1 LTYLICDKCNGYYEL
16 QPGESADD
24 FDYCQCGGNLIH
36 ADDIRPL
43 KPLERRQKRKIKQI
57 VDEDNQGNNKIY
69 GFIFL
74 GLFCSIW
81 IYIMVRIALYMD
93 NPLLREEIIAFFI
106 DLALLLALA
115 ARSIVRGSNRTW

>member
-1 LTYLICDKCNGYYEL
+1 MTYLICDKCNGYYEL

-69 GFIFL
+69 GFLFL
-74 GLFCSIW
+74 GLFALIW
-81 IYIMVRIALYMD
+81 IYVIARIALYM
-93 NPLLREEIIAFFI
+93 NNNLSREEIIACIVLF
-106 DLALLLALA
+106 AVSVGGS
-115 ARSIVRGSNRTW
+115 RSSRRRSF